1 MSNALKAVLTGI
13 ILILSGLFIMGMC
26 FMGMCD
32 INAVVQGLTLAL
44 FVIGVII
51 SIIGL
56 FFVKEVK
63 K

>member
-1 MSNALKAVLTGI
+1 MSKALKMVLIGI

-32 INAVVQGLTLAL
+32 INTVSQGLTLAL
-44 FVIGVII
+44 FVVGVVI

-56 FFVKEVK
+56 FFVEEK
-63 K
+63 

>member
-1 MSNALKAVLTGI
+1 MSKALKMALMGI
-13 ILILSGLFIMGMC
+13 ILILSGLFVMGMC

-32 INAVVQGLTLAL
+32 INAGIQGLSLAL

-56 FFVKEVK
+56 FFIEEGK
-63 K
+63 